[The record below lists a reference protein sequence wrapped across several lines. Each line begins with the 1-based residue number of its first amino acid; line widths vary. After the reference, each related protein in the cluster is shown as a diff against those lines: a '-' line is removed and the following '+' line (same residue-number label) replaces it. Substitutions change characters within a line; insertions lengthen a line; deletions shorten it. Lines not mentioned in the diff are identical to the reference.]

1 MNESQLPS
9 KWFVLGRVLLDL
21 ITRHAPSF
29 LLKRWFP
36 VAKCQKRIELFANG
50 VGPHLYVNPGR
61 PAAVSHLKLWCYN
74 YLPFEIW
81 LDGIELEI
89 QLGDQGL
96 ARVSLTVRDRIYGYD
111 KKPVVVSEN
120 YLTDSQAERVRQYPS
135 DSAVLKITGRTWIKS
150 PVGDFEKQLD
160 QLETRAFIY
169 RGEVP
174 T

>member
-1 MNESQLPS
+1 MSESQIPS
-9 KWFVLGRVLLDL
+9 KWFVLWKVLLDL

-36 VAKCQKRIELFANG
+36 IARCQKRIELFSDG
-50 VGPHLYVNPGR
+50 VGPHLYVTPGR

-74 YLPFEIW
+74 YLPFEIR
-81 LDGIELEI
+81 LDGIELDI

-96 ARVSLTVRDRIYGYD
+96 TRVSLTVRDRINGYD
-111 KKPVVVSEN
+111 KKPVAMSEH

-135 DSAVLKITGRTWIKS
+135 DSAVLKITGRAWIKS
-150 PVGDFEKQLD
+150 PVGDFENQLD

-169 RGEVP
+169 RG
-174 T
+174 